1 MGMNAHRKGEQ
12 FREFCPIL
20 VVVVDLNKF
29 IVVVPFL
36 SLVDRATA
44 KV

>member
-1 MGMNAHRKGEQ
+1 MGMNAHRKGEHLP
-12 FREFCPIL
+12 EACPIL

-29 IVVVPFL
+29 TVVVPFL
-36 SLVDRATA
+36 SLVDDATA